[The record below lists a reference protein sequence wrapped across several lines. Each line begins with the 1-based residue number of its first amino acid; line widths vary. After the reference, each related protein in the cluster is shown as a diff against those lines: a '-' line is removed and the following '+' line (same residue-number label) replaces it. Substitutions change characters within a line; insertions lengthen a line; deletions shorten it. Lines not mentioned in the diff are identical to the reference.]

1 MRLSFGVILLS
12 ALSLAAADDWRDWL
26 NRGTEAYEN
35 ERYREAVENLQKSV
49 HLNPNEIEP
58 RLYLATAWMSLYV
71 PGSASRENLD
81 IQRNAET
88 EFNRVLQLDPNNL
101 TALQCLA
108 SLSYQQAQGITEE
121 VDKFRKLDEAASWYQ
136 KILAA
141 DPRETEAYYSLA
153 VIDWIK
159 WYSNWMRARP
169 ELGMHPEDSGPL
181 TNVAVRQ
188 DLLARYSSL
197 IADAMANLEKALE
210 LDPQNTDVM
219 SYMNLLIRERADL
232 KDTPAEYE
240 RDIETA
246 DQWVQKALDTMERKP
261 ASATPPAQIHPP
273 PPPDGQQTPQPIHV
287 GSVLTTNLIRRV
299 PPVYPQEAKAAHIEG
314 TVRFTATIGKD
325 GRILDLQVVSGHP
338 LLAKSALAAVR
349 QWEYKPTLLNGQPVE
364 IITTI
369 DVNFNL
375 SQ

>member
-1 MRLSFGVILLS
+1 
-12 ALSLAAADDWRDWL
+12 
-26 NRGTEAYEN
+26 
-35 ERYREAVENLQKSV
+35 
-49 HLNPNEIEP
+49 
-58 RLYLATAWMSLYV
+58 
-71 PGSASRENLD
+71 
-81 IQRNAET
+81 
-88 EFNRVLQLDPNNL
+88 
-101 TALQCLA
+101 
-108 SLSYQQAQGITEE
+108 
-121 VDKFRKLDEAASWYQ
+121 LDEAASWYQ

-299 PPVYPQEAKAAHIEG
+299 PPVYPQEAKAAHIKG